1 MKSTKKIHLIII
13 VLLVLVVVTQMYI
26 IFRAINPLNDIA
38 VATERRLVEKIA
50 KDAGVSTGEFQFM
63 AELGK
68 GQGFED
74 VDKLKK
80 LSKYNEEVYKDAKV
94 GDRAVAFA
102 NKMVLYRPSNN
113 KIIYQGETPAQKQL
127 KDQQAALEKIVNKI
141 KEAGYL
147 AASSTEVPQVATVNN
162 IEQLQ
167 DNALY
172 TGAENGDFVLIFNNA
187 GVVAV
192 YSTKGDKIINA
203 ARTQLVPLTS
213 TEPTAMIK
221 K

>member
-1 MKSTKKIHLIII
+1 MQSTKKTLIAII
-13 VLLVLVVVTQMYI
+13 ALLVLVIVSQLYI

-38 VATERRLVEKIA
+38 IATERKLVEKIA
-50 KDAGVSTGEFQFM
+50 KEASVTTGEFQFM

-102 NKMVLYRPSNN
+102 SKMVLYRPSTS
-113 KIIYQGETPAQKQL
+113 KIIYQGETPGQKQL
-127 KDQQAALEKIVNKI
+127 KDQQAVLKKVVDKVKA
-141 KEAGYL
+141 AGYL
-147 AASSTEVPQVATVNN
+147 AASSTETPQIATVNN
-162 IEQLQ
+162 IDQLK

-172 TGAENGDFVLIFNNA
+172 AGAENGDLVLIFNNA

-203 ARTQLVPLTS
+203 ARTQLVPLAS

-221 K
+221 R